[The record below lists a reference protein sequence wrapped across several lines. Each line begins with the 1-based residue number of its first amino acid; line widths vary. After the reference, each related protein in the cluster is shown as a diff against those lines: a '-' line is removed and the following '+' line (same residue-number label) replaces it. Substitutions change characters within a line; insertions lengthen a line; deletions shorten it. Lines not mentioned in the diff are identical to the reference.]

1 MKNKKSLKLNLYL
14 FYLLENLKKRYC
26 NISLILFYIEVITWL
41 RLWYREIKIVSNLS
55 AIKNTNLY
63 WSIEIINK
71 CCFHTRFLVK
81 QQQVYFL
88 KNLPDQDLNCLL
100 LQISH
105 YCKSLFVKLSFFV
118 LLFHCGQCGT
128 ILYHSECGCCSCK
141 IIL

>member
-1 MKNKKSLKLNLYL
+1 MSQIKSQKMKNKKSLKLNLYL

-81 QQQVYFL
+81 QQQVYFFETRL
-88 KNLPDQDLNCLL
+88 KLLVASNLTL
-100 LQISH
+100 LQILI
-105 YCKSLFVKLSFFV
+105 CQVIVFCIIVSLRSMWYYTVSLRMW
-118 LLFHCGQCGT
+118 LL
-128 ILYHSECGCCSCK
+128 L
-141 IIL
+141 L